1 MAKQITRDDI
11 MPMPEY
17 AAIRRDK
24 AREIAAIKRHRR
36 LEIGPHATLYFESYD
51 TMWRQIHEMLFVEK
65 GGEAQMADEL
75 EAYNPLIPQ
84 GRELVATL
92 MFEIDDPV
100 RRQRILGQLGGV
112 EETVFIRVEGET
124 VRGEAE
130 RDVDRSTDEGKAS
143 SVHFLHFPFSAAQI
157 RHFRT
162 GAEIVVGIG
171 HANYSHMAVMPEPVR
186 EALSADFE

>member
-1 MAKQITRDDI
+1 MAKRITRDDI
-11 MPMPEY
+11 MPMEEY

-24 AREIAAIKRHRR
+24 AREIAEIKRHRR
-36 LEIGPHATLYFESYD
+36 LAIGPHATFYFESYD

-100 RRQRILGQLGGV
+100 RRRRVLGQLGGV
-112 EETVFIRVEGET
+112 EETVFIKVGDET
-124 VRGEAE
+124 IRGEAE

-143 SVHFLHFPFSAAQI
+143 SVHFLHFPFTDEQV
-157 RHFRT
+157 RRFRA
-162 GAEIVVGIG
+162 GDEIVAGIG
-171 HANYSHMAVMPEPVR
+171 HASYSHMAVVPDSVR
-186 EALSADFE
+186 EALAGDFD